1 MNKKFLIIG
10 ASAAGLGAAV
20 KLRDLDKTIDIT
32 CITAEQEMPYNRCLL
47 ADFLAGSKTAEQ
59 VATKPQEYFD
69 ANNIKLLRGTKV
81 THIEPTLN
89 RIRLESGDHLEYDYL
104 FIGTGRTAPRLPI
117 PGNQLANVFSFY
129 DLQDTKALAA
139 CITQNNIKRATVIG
153 AGLSGLEC
161 ADALTAYN
169 LQIDVIE
176 RGNQVLG
183 QQIDQEG
190 SDLLKS
196 LMTKFNV
203 TLHTNCTVKKI
214 IGDSTVTGVTLS
226 TGQNLPSDLV
236 IFATG
241 GMLSTPLAREAGI
254 TCSESGIITNEF
266 MQTNIPNIFA
276 GGDVCLVRNQ
286 LSGDLIQSCLWTD
299 AILQGM
305 AAAHGMLGNPKKYA
319 GTLIVTSSN
328 IFGTKFVT
336 CGPVNN
342 PPQHYAAHFK
352 RTTESYHKFLT
363 LDGRLKGFVMIGN
376 VDNVGS
382 LRKKLL
388 DDSEFII
395 DPIDSSKS

>member
-1 MNKKFLIIG
+1 MNKNFLIIG

-20 KLRDLDKTIDIT
+20 KLRDLNKTINIT

-69 ANNIKLLRGTKV
+69 TNNITLLRGTKV
-81 THIEPTLN
+81 TRIEPTLN
-89 RIRLESGDHLEYDYL
+89 RITLESGNHLDYDYL
-104 FIGTGRTAPRLPI
+104 FIGTGRTSPRLPI
-117 PGNQLANVFSFY
+117 PGNKLENVFSFY

-139 CITQNNIKRATVIG
+139 CIKQINPKRATVIG

-161 ADALTAYN
+161 ADALTEYN

-190 SDLLKS
+190 SNLLQS
-196 LMTKFNV
+196 LMAKFNV
-203 TLHTNCTVKKI
+203 TLHNNCTVEKI
-214 IGDSTVTGVTLS
+214 TGDTAVTGVTLS
-226 TGQNLPSDLV
+226 TGHELPSDLV

-241 GMLSTPLAREAGI
+241 GTLSTPLARDAGI
-254 TCSESGIITNEF
+254 TCTESGILTNEF
-266 MQTNIPNIFA
+266 MQTSIPNIFA
-276 GGDVCLVRNQ
+276 GGDVCLVRDQ
-286 LSGDLIQSCLWTD
+286 LSGELIQSCLWTD

-305 AAAHGMLGNPKKYA
+305 AAAHGMLGTPKKYA
-319 GTLIVTSSN
+319 GALIVTSSN
-328 IFGTKFVT
+328 IFGIKFVT

-342 PPQHYAAHFK
+342 PPENYVSHIK
-352 RTTESYHKFLT
+352 RTHDSYHKFVT
-363 LDGRLKGFVMIGN
+363 LDGKLKGFVMIGN

-388 DDSEFII
+388 DETPFILDSIG
-395 DPIDSSKS
+395 